1 MKKLTTALIVAAM
14 LATAPVVHARVFKKL
29 AIVAAVVV
37 GAQAMAKNKKETNEQ
52 AGHNGQPAKNDKN
65 RREQ

>member
-1 MKKLTTALIVAAM
+1 MKKLTAAFVVAAM
-14 LATAPVVHARVFKKL
+14 LLATPVVHARVMKKL

-37 GAQAMAKNKKETNEQ
+37 GAHAMAKNKKEKNEQ
-52 AGHNGQPAKNDKN
+52 TGQKDQPAKNDKN